1 MKYLKIRIELGT
13 SDSVFDIY
21 YDSVSSGTR
30 ALLYDTGL
38 PAIGLTNEVLEFGE
52 GVTVSV
58 PDNATSII
66 LSSNPAAFCAENPD
80 VNDETYTILIGCMSY
95 TVSAS
100 LGIFNYFYTDCDCN
114 PVTATI
120 DATYG
125 YTEQTFCALQDSV
138 SAGPLTVIYNGYCG
152 RTGFPIDLC
161 YDSSSASSA
170 CECVQPPDIVMTYI
184 GYGKR
189 RYASESDVI
198 TSPNFITSTIKIGS
212 TMSFMVR
219 MRAFGSIAFDHQV
232 MIDVTAQTNYSDI
245 EEWFNAEILT
255 DTRWIN
261 YKNSYTLNS
270 GFIFDNTQNVTNFF
284 VRPWRNGT
292 ASRDIITDIV
302 FNVTYKS

>member
-38 PAIGLTNEVLEFGE
+38 PAIGLTNEALEFGE

-66 LSSNPAAFCAENPD
+66 LSSNPAAFCTEVPN
-80 VNDETYTILIGCMSY
+80 VNDETYTIPIGCISY

-100 LGIFNYFYTDCDCN
+100 AGIFNYFYTDCDCN
-114 PVTATI
+114 PATATI

-138 SAGPLTVIYNGYCG
+138 SAGVLTVVNNGYCG
-152 RTGFPIDLC
+152 RTGFPIELC

-170 CECVQPPDIVMTYI
+170 CECVTPPDIVMTYI

-232 MIDVTAQTNYSDI
+232 MIDVTAQTNYSNI
-245 EEWFNAEILT
+245 VEWFNAVILT
-255 DTRWIN
+255 DIRWIN

-270 GFIFDNTQNVTNFF
+270 GFINDTNFF

>member
-1 MKYLKIRIELGT
+1 MKFLKIRIEVGT

-21 YDSVSSGTR
+21 YDSISSGTR

-38 PAIGLTNEVLEFGE
+38 PAIGLTNEALEFGE

-66 LSSNPAAFCAENPD
+66 LSSDPAAFCTEVTN
-80 VNDETYTILIGCMSY
+80 VNDETYTIPIGCMSY

-100 LGIFNYFYTDCDCN
+100 AGIFNYFYTDCDCN

-125 YTEQTFCALQDSV
+125 YTEETFCALQDSV
-138 SAGPLTVIYNGYCG
+138 SAGFLTVVYNGYCG
-152 RTGFPIDLC
+152 STPFPINLC
-161 YDSSSASSA
+161 YDSSSASFA
-170 CECVQPPDIVMTYI
+170 CDCVVPPDIVETYI

-198 TSPNFITSTIKIGS
+198 TNPNFIVSSIKVGS
-212 TMSFMVR
+212 SMSFMVR
-219 MRAFGSIAFDHQV
+219 MQAFGSIAFDHQV
-232 MIDVTAQTNYSDI
+232 MINVTAQTNYSSI
-245 EEWFNAEILT
+245 VEWFNAEILT
-255 DTRWIN
+255 DSRWVN

-270 GFIFDNTQNVTNFF
+270 GFIFNNTQTVTNFF

-292 ASRDIITDIV
+292 ASRDIITDINI
-302 FNVTYKS
+302 NVTYKP